1 MERRDLG
8 EINIRRTR
16 PSDDWC
22 KGTEEIVL
30 SLRQER
36 MFSLVRTDLGG
47 WKISMCN
54 VTLGVNRTH
63 HRHVCSRKA

>member
-30 SLRQER
+30 SLRTGENV
-36 MFSLVRTDLGG
+36 LLGKDRFG
-47 WKISMCN
+47 W
-54 VTLGVNRTH
+54 VEDFYV
-63 HRHVCSRKA
+63 